1 MLNGE
6 VFGQKFYAARNPR
19 WTKLGKAGKPL
30 IGLRANNQIPGPVGR
45 GEQGIQRS
53 KFAHAAIGL
62 YGTRGFDGRGMPAMA
77 SKMSVALGG
86 YHPEAT
92 RQKLEA
98 KRAEAHNAAVARWG
112 GVPVRPSGGQGFG
125 GYPQF

>member
-1 MLNGE
+1 MLNGSIL
-6 VFGQKFYAARNPR
+6 GQKFYAARNPR

-30 IGLRANNQIPGPVGR
+30 LGLRANNQIPGPKGI
-45 GEQGIQRS
+45 GEQGIQRA

-62 YGTRGFDGRGMPAMA
+62 YGTKGFDARGMPAMA
-77 SKMSVALGG
+77 RRMSETLG

-98 KRAEAHNAAVARWG
+98 KRAAAHAAAQARWG
-112 GVPVRPSGGQGFG
+112 GVPVPPSGGQGFG
-125 GYPQF
+125 GYQF